1 MVYDQLQ
8 EIVPPGLVERKGVV
22 EDIAHDVEC
31 WDSSSAAEL
40 LETLLG
46 MCTIFGV
53 RILQDKVANLS
64 SNFSRRFLFPVVFLK
79 VISSDVLLIH

>member
-8 EIVPPGLVERKGVV
+8 EIVPPGLVEREGVV
-22 EDIAHDVEC
+22 EDIAHDGEC

-40 LETLLG
+40 LETLFG
-46 MCTIFGV
+46 MSAIFGV

-64 SNFSRRFLFPVVFLK
+64 YNFSRRFLFSVVFLK

>member
-8 EIVPPGLVERKGVV
+8 EIVPPGLVKRKGVV
-22 EDIAHDVEC
+22 KDIANDVEC

-40 LETLLG
+40 LETLLS
-46 MCTIFGV
+46 MCAIFGV
-53 RILQDKVANLS
+53 RILQDKIANLS
-64 SNFSRRFLFPVVFLK
+64 YNFSRRFLFSVVFLK